1 MSEQT
6 GNNFFLFFNQT
17 QFLESAYISMA
28 YSVILTE
35 TKIYMTNVPTFK
47 VDYKLREPIE

>member
-1 MSEQT
+1 
-6 GNNFFLFFNQT
+6 
-17 QFLESAYISMA
+17 MA

-35 TKIYMTNVPTFK
+35 TRIYMTNVPTFK